1 MTLFDKMKKI
11 ICDTN
16 VISRY
21 ILNSSTEITIT
32 IEEIIGIENIFIT
45 PVIYIE
51 LMNWLA
57 FYEGIEKTKRM
68 QLKRLINSI
77 PVVTLNEDICNFAM
91 KLAFQNPHSKVADTL
106 IGATAIYYN
115 INIYT
120 LNKKDFELIGTPLYS
135 II

>member
-57 FYEGIEKTKRM
+57 FYEGIEKTKRR

-120 LNKKDFELIGTPLYS
+120 LNKKDFELIGAPLYS
-135 II
+135 IT

>member
-68 QLKRLINSI
+68 RLKRLINSI

-120 LNKKDFELIGTPLYS
+120 LNKKDFELIGAPLYS
-135 II
+135 IT

>member
-68 QLKRLINSI
+68 QLKKLINSI
-77 PVVTLNEDICNFAM
+77 PVITLNEDICNFAM

-120 LNKKDFELIGTPLYS
+120 LNKKDFELIGAPLYS
-135 II
+135 IT

>member
-91 KLAFQNPHSKVADTL
+91 KLAFQNPHAKVADTL

-120 LNKKDFELIGTPLYS
+120 LNKKDFELIGAPLYS

>member
-68 QLKRLINSI
+68 QLKKLINSI
-77 PVVTLNEDICNFAM
+77 PVITLNEDICNFAM
-91 KLAFQNPHSKVADTL
+91 KIAFQNPHSKVADTL

-120 LNKKDFELIGTPLYS
+120 LNKKDFELIGAPLYS
-135 II
+135 IT

>member
-1 MTLFDKMKKI
+1 MK
-11 ICDTN
+11 
-16 VISRY
+16 
-21 ILNSSTEITIT
+21 
-32 IEEIIGIENIFIT
+32 
-45 PVIYIE
+45 E
-51 LMNWLA
+51 LK
-57 FYEGIEKTKRM
+57 KTKRM

-120 LNKKDFELIGTPLYS
+120 LNKKDFELIGAPLYS

>member
-45 PVIYIE
+45 PIIYIE

-120 LNKKDFELIGTPLYS
+120 LNKKDFELIGAPLYS

>member
-91 KLAFQNPHSKVADTL
+91 KLTFQNPHSKVADTL

-120 LNKKDFELIGTPLYS
+120 LNKKDFELIGAPLYS
-135 II
+135 IT

>member
-32 IEEIIGIENIFIT
+32 NEEIIGIENIFIT

-68 QLKRLINSI
+68 QLKKLINSI
-77 PVVTLNEDICNFAM
+77 PVITLNEDICNFAM

-120 LNKKDFELIGTPLYS
+120 LNKKDFELIGAPLYS
-135 II
+135 IT

>member
-120 LNKKDFELIGTPLYS
+120 LNKKDFELIGAPLYS

>member
-77 PVVTLNEDICNFAM
+77 PVITLNEDICNFAM

-120 LNKKDFELIGTPLYS
+120 LNKKDFELIGAPLYS

>member
-21 ILNSSTEITIT
+21 ILNSNTEITIT

-68 QLKRLINSI
+68 QLKKLINSI
-77 PVVTLNEDICNFAM
+77 PVITLNEDICNFAM

-120 LNKKDFELIGTPLYS
+120 LNKKDFELIGAPLYS
-135 II
+135 IT

>member
-11 ICDTN
+11 ICNTN

-106 IGATAIYYN
+106 IAATAIYYN

-120 LNKKDFELIGTPLYS
+120 LNKKDFELIGAPLYS

>member
-1 MTLFDKMKKI
+1 MKKI

-91 KLAFQNPHSKVADTL
+91 TN
-106 IGATAIYYN
+106 
-115 INIYT
+115 
-120 LNKKDFELIGTPLYS
+120 
-135 II
+135 